1 MSHPHTSTQE
11 TPDRTFVLGQA
22 LRATILATAEE
33 THGHLDLMDCV
44 QPPDAATPL
53 HMHTRY
59 EERYWVISGTM
70 TVYAGSDQATLGP
83 GDHYVVPT
91 NVPHMVRFGPEGTRA
106 LVFSSPAGF
115 AELVARTGTPAHLG
129 TPETEL
135 DTDRFMAVSTELGD
149 VVLGPPGTTPAEL
162 ANTLRGGV

>member
-33 THGHLDLMDCV
+33 TDGHLDLMDGV

-70 TVYAGSDQATLGP
+70 TVYAGSDKRPSARATTTSSRRTFPTWSGS
-83 GDHYVVPT
+83 VPRAP
-91 NVPHMVRFGPEGTRA
+91 VP
-106 LVFSSPAGF
+106 SSS
-115 AELVARTGTPAHLG
+115 AH
-129 TPETEL
+129 
-135 DTDRFMAVSTELGD
+135 R
-149 VVLGPPGTTPAEL
+149 
-162 ANTLRGGV
+162 RGSPSS